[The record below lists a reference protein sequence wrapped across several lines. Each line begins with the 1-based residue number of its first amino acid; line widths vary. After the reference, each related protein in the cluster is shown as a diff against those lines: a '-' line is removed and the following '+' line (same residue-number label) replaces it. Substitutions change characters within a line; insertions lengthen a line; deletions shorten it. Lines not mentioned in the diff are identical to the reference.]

1 MNSTLINQNFHK
13 IHATNLNISFPL
25 LNSQTRSFRKK
36 LIGKSPVIQVVDA
49 LRNISLKI
57 NSGERIGVYGHNGA
71 GKSTL
76 LRAIVGAYPPSS
88 GSLEVVGKVSSMLD
102 LNMGLDYEAT
112 GYENIILKLGLEDK
126 SFRGDNA
133 LIEQI
138 IQFSEL
144 NEFINMPMRT
154 YSSGMVMRLAF
165 SIVSSINSDILL
177 LDEWLSVG
185 DEKFQLK
192 SSMRLKNLIENNS
205 IMVIASHNLDL
216 LHDTCN
222 RLIILN
228 SGEIVDDK
236 KI

>member
-1 MNSTLINQNFHK
+1 MSHIMKNQNLHK
-13 IHATNLNISFPL
+13 VIATNLNISFPL
-25 LNSQTRSFRKK
+25 LNSQTRSLRRQIIARNLEIK
-36 LIGKSPVIQVVDA
+36 VVDA

-57 NSGERIGVYGHNGA
+57 NSGDKIGVYGHNGA

-76 LRAIVGAYPPSS
+76 LRAIVGAYSPSS
-88 GSLEVVGKVSSMLD
+88 GSLEVVGKVSSMID
-102 LNMGLDYEAT
+102 LHMGLDYEAT

-126 SFRGDNA
+126 SFRKDKD

-144 NEFINMPMRT
+144 NEFINMPIRT

-165 SIVSSINSDILL
+165 SIASSVNSDILV

-185 DEKFQLK
+185 DKKF
-192 SSMRLKNLIENNS
+192 SSKASNRLSNLIENNS
-205 IMVIASHNLDL
+205 IMIIASHNIDL
-216 LHDTCN
+216 LHNTCN
-222 RLIILN
+222 RLIVLN
-228 SGEIVDDK
+228 SGEIIEDK